1 MRKLFI
7 PLLLCSAL
15 EANEKNGFF
24 IEAGFETGLLEGTQT
39 QEKNY
44 TTTQTTTKT
53 TTNNYNYL
61 PLNSILQRA
70 TNLFKDADI
79 SKLSFS
85 SLSPVRASLDL
96 SGHLTIENFLP
107 YNLNNVKLSFTD
119 AQGNVIDLG
128 VIETLP
134 KQSKIVLS
142 YQQFNETKQVFDNI
156 MEEQKKYYEKEAE
169 RRKNKTTSSVSE
181 TNREPSFTFPTFEVL
196 STPHSDPNT
205 QRVFEA
211 LSKINTNL
219 VMKYSDTNNF
229 ESAKD
234 KTEKFTAKTAEE
246 FTNLML
252 NMIAVLD
259 SQSWGD
265 AILNAP
271 FEFTDNKQ
279 SGECTNKGD
288 SNDNCVYPQK
298 NGLVKSNV
306 DKKYVLDKQSIVNNF
321 RGKTDLDVSLLNG
334 AGVDGLG
341 SNTTPTN
348 NDDGKNY
355 GQLAVVASALNPQ
368 KLFGTDYKTINLAD
382 LRAILHEFSHTKGY
396 THNGNMT
403 YQRVPVVGSNGQ
415 QEKKDDGALKD
426 SDGLPYNVCS
436 LYGGQGQPSFPS
448 NYPNSIYH
456 NCADVPAGFLG
467 VTAAVWQQLIN
478 QNALPINFANLN
490 SQTNYN
496 LNATLNTQDMA
507 NSVIGTI
514 QKTLTATSTTTTTS
528 YHHSKSLQRFRSP
541 LLGINVKIGYQNYF
555 NDFIGLAYYGII
567 KYNYAK
573 AANQKVQQL
582 SYGGGIDLLLDFI
595 TTYSNKNSPTG
606 IQTRRNFS
614 SSFGIFGGLRGL
626 YNSYY
631 ALNKV
636 KGSGNLDAA
645 TGLNYRYKHSKY
657 SVGISIPLIQRKA
670 SVISSGSD
678 YTNSFVFNEGA
689 SHFKVFFNY
698 GWVF

>member
-7 PLLLCSAL
+7 PLLLFSAL

-39 QEKNY
+39 QEKRH
-44 TTTQTTTKT
+44 TTTKNT
-53 TTNNYNYL
+53 YATYNYL
-61 PLNSILQRA
+61 PTDTILKRA
-70 TNLFKDADI
+70 ANLFTNAEAI
-79 SKLSFS
+79 SKLKFS
-85 SLSPVRASLDL
+85 SLSPVRVLYMYN
-96 SGHLTIENFLP
+96 GQLTIENFLP
-107 YNLNNVKLSFTD
+107 YNLSNVKLSFTD

-128 VIETLP
+128 VIETIP
-134 KQSKIVLS
+134 KHSKIVLPGEA
-142 YQQFNETKQVFDNI
+142 FNSLKVDPYTLFLPKI
-156 MEEQKKYYEKEAE
+156 EA
-169 RRKNKTTSSVSE
+169 TSTSVS
-181 TNREPSFTFPTFEVL
+181 
-196 STPHSDPNT
+196 DANT
-205 QRVFEA
+205 QRVFET
-211 LSKINTNL
+211 LNKIKTDL
-219 VMKYSDTNNF
+219 VVNYRNENKF
-229 ESAKD
+229 KD
-234 KTEKFTAKTAEE
+234 HENHWEAFTPQTAEE

-271 FEFTDNKQ
+271 FDFTNSSTDCDNDPSKCVNPGINGRVDSKVDQQYVLNKQ
-279 SGECTNKGD
+279 D
-288 SNDNCVYPQK
+288 
-298 NGLVKSNV
+298 
-306 DKKYVLDKQSIVNNF
+306 IVNKF
-321 RGKTDLDVSLLNG
+321 RNKADLDVVVLKDS
-334 AGVDGLG
+334 GVVGLG
-341 SNTTPTN
+341 SDITPSN
-348 NDDGKNY
+348 NDDGKHY
-355 GQLAVVASALNPQ
+355 GQLGVVASALDPK
-368 KLFGTDYKTINLAD
+368 KLFGNNLKTINLQD
-382 LRAILHEFSHTKGY
+382 LRTILHEFSHTKGY

-403 YQRVPVVGSNGQ
+403 YQRVPTGQNENG
-415 QEKKDDGALKD
+415 KPKD

-436 LYGGQGQPSFPS
+436 LYGGQGQSAFPS

-478 QNALPINFANLN
+478 QNALPINFANLG

-496 LNATLNTQDMA
+496 LNASLNTQDLA
-507 NSVIGTI
+507 NSMLSTI
-514 QKTLTATSTTTTTS
+514 QKTFVTSSVTNHYS
-528 YHHSKSLQRFRSP
+528 SSASQSFRSP
-541 LLGINVKIGYQNYF
+541 ILGVNAKIGYQNYF

-582 SYGGGIDLLLDFI
+582 SYGGGIDLLVDFI
-595 TTYSNKNSPTG
+595 TTYSNKNSPID

-636 KGSGNLDAA
+636 KGSGNLDVA

-670 SVISSGSD
+670 SVVSSNGD

>member
-7 PLLLCSAL
+7 PLLLFSAL

-39 QEKNY
+39 QEKRH
-44 TTTQTTTKT
+44 TTTKNT
-53 TTNNYNYL
+53 YATYNYL
-61 PLNSILQRA
+61 PTDTILKRA
-70 TNLFKDADI
+70 ANLFTDAKSI
-79 SKLSFS
+79 SQLKFS
-85 SLSPVRASLDL
+85 SLSPVRVLYMYN
-96 SGHLTIENFLP
+96 GQLTIENFLP
-107 YNLNNVKLSFTD
+107 YNLSNVKLSFTD

-128 VIETLP
+128 VIETIP
-134 KQSKIVLS
+134 KHSKIVLPG
-142 YQQFNETKQVFDNI
+142 EAFDSLKI
-156 MEEQKKYYEKEAE
+156 DPYTFLPKIEV
-169 RRKNKTTSSVSE
+169 TSTSVS
-181 TNREPSFTFPTFEVL
+181 
-196 STPHSDPNT
+196 DANT
-205 QRVFEA
+205 QRVFET
-211 LSKINTNL
+211 LNKIKTDLIVNYRNEN
-219 VMKYSDTNNF
+219 KF
-229 ESAKD
+229 KD
-234 KTEKFTAKTAEE
+234 HENHWEAFTPQTAEE

-265 AILNAP
+265 AVLNAP
-271 FEFTDNKQ
+271 FDF
-279 SGECTNKGD
+279 TNKGGGEECD
-288 SNDNCVYPQK
+288 TSKENECVNPGT
-298 NGLVKSNV
+298 NGLVNSQNKS
-306 DKKYVLDKQSIVNNF
+306 YVLNKQDIVNKF
-321 RGKTDLDVSLLNG
+321 RNKADLDVVILKDS
-334 AGVDGLG
+334 GVVGLG
-341 SNTTPTN
+341 SDITPSN
-348 NDDGKNY
+348 NDDGKHY
-355 GQLAVVASALNPQ
+355 GQLGVVASALDPK
-368 KLFGTDYKTINLAD
+368 KLFGNDLKTINLED
-382 LRAILHEFSHTKGY
+382 LRTILHEFSHTKGY

-403 YQRVPVVGSNGQ
+403 YQRVPTGQNENG
-415 QEKKDDGALKD
+415 KPKD

-436 LYGGQGQPSFPS
+436 LYGGSNQSAFPS

-478 QNALPINFANLN
+478 QNALPINYANLG

-496 LNATLNTQDMA
+496 LNASLNTQDLA
-507 NSVIGTI
+507 NSMLSTI
-514 QKTLTATSTTTTTS
+514 QKTFVTSSVTNHYFS
-528 YHHSKSLQRFRSP
+528 SASQSFRSP
-541 LLGINVKIGYQNYF
+541 ILGVNAKIGYQNYF

-567 KYNYAK
+567 KYNYSK
-573 AANQKVQQL
+573 ALNQKFQQL

-606 IQTRRNFS
+606 VQTKRNFS

-631 ALNKV
+631 VLNKV
-636 KGSGNLDAA
+636 KGSGNLDVA

-670 SVISSGSD
+670 SVVSSGGD

>member
-1 MRKLFI
+1 MKKLFI
-7 PLLLCSAL
+7 PLLLFSAL

-24 IEAGFETGLLEGTQT
+24 IEAGFETGLLEGAQT
-39 QEKNY
+39 QEKRH
-44 TTTQTTTKT
+44 TTTKNT
-53 TTNNYNYL
+53 YATYNYL
-61 PLNSILQRA
+61 PTDTILKRA
-70 TNLFKDADI
+70 ANLFTNAEAI
-79 SKLSFS
+79 SKLKFS
-85 SLSPVRASLDL
+85 SLSPVRVLYMYN
-96 SGHLTIENFLP
+96 GQLTIENFLP
-107 YNLNNVKLSFTD
+107 YNLNNVKLSLKD

-128 VIETLP
+128 VIETIP
-134 KQSKIVLS
+134 KHSKIVLPG
-142 YQQFNETKQVFDNI
+142 EAFDSLKI
-156 MEEQKKYYEKEAE
+156 DPYTFFLPKIEA
-169 RRKNKTTSSVSE
+169 TSTSI
-181 TNREPSFTFPTFEVL
+181 
-196 STPHSDPNT
+196 SDANT
-205 QRVFEA
+205 QRVFET
-211 LSKINTNL
+211 LNKIKTNL
-219 VMKYSDTNNF
+219 VVNYRNENKF
-229 ESAKD
+229 KD
-234 KTEKFTAKTAEE
+234 HQNHWEAFTPQTAEE

-271 FEFTDNKQ
+271 FEFT
-279 SGECTNKGD
+279 NKGGGEECD
-288 SNDNCVYPQK
+288 TSKENECVNPGT
-298 NGLVKSNV
+298 NGLVNSQNQQ
-306 DKKYVLDKQSIVNNF
+306 YVLNKQDIVNKF
-321 RGKTDLDVSLLNG
+321 RNKADLDVVILKDS
-334 AGVDGLG
+334 GVVGLG
-341 SNTTPTN
+341 SDITPSN
-348 NDDGKNY
+348 NDDGKHY
-355 GQLAVVASALNPQ
+355 GQLGVVASALDPK
-368 KLFGTDYKTINLAD
+368 KLFGNDLKTIKLED
-382 LRAILHEFSHTKGY
+382 LRTILHEFSHTKGY

-403 YQRVPVVGSNGQ
+403 YQRVPTGQNENG
-415 QEKKDDGALKD
+415 KLKD

-436 LYGGQGQPSFPS
+436 LYGGSNQPAFPS

-496 LNATLNTQDMA
+496 LNASLNTQDLA
-507 NSVIGTI
+507 NSMLSTI
-514 QKTLTATSTTTTTS
+514 QKTFVTSSVTNHYS
-528 YHHSKSLQRFRSP
+528 SSASQSFRSP
-541 LLGINVKIGYQNYF
+541 ILGVNAKIGYQNYF

-567 KYNYAK
+567 KYNYSK
-573 AANQKVQQL
+573 ALNQKFQQL

-595 TTYSNKNSPTG
+595 TTYSNKNNPTG
-606 IQTRRNFS
+606 VQTRKNFS

-631 ALNKV
+631 VLNKV
-636 KGSGNLDAA
+636 KGSGNLDVA

-670 SVISSGSD
+670 SVVSSGGD

>member
-7 PLLLCSAL
+7 PLLLFSAL

-39 QEKNY
+39 QEKRH
-44 TTTQTTTKT
+44 TTTKNT
-53 TTNNYNYL
+53 YATYNYL

-128 VIETLP
+128 VIETIP

-181 TNREPSFTFPTFEVL
+181 TKREPSFTFPTFEVL

-271 FEFTDNKQ
+271 FEFTNKGGG
-279 SGECTNKGD
+279 GECDTSKENE
-288 SNDNCVYPQK
+288 CVNPGT
-298 NGLVKSNV
+298 NGLVNSQNKS
-306 DKKYVLDKQSIVNNF
+306 YVLNKQDIVNKF
-321 RGKTDLDVSLLNG
+321 RNKADLDVVVLKDS
-334 AGVDGLG
+334 GVVGLG
-341 SNTTPTN
+341 SDITPSN
-348 NDDGKNY
+348 NDDGKHY
-355 GQLAVVASALNPQ
+355 GQLGVVASALDPT
-368 KLFGTDYKTINLAD
+368 KLFGNDLKTIKLED
-382 LRAILHEFSHTKGY
+382 LRTILHEFSHTKGY
-396 THNGNMT
+396 GHNGNMT
-403 YQRVPVVGSNGQ
+403 YQRVPTGQNENG
-415 QEKKDDGALKD
+415 KPKD

-436 LYGGQGQPSFPS
+436 LYGKSNQPAFPS

-478 QNALPINFANLN
+478 QNALPINYANLG

-496 LNATLNTQDMA
+496 LNASLNTQDLA
-507 NSVIGTI
+507 NSMLNTI
-514 QKTLTATSTTTTTS
+514 QKTFVTSSVTNHYS
-528 YHHSKSLQRFRSP
+528 SSASQSFRSP
-541 LLGINVKIGYQNYF
+541 ILGVNAKIGYQNYF

-573 AANQKVQQL
+573 AINQKVQQL

-595 TTYSNKNSPTG
+595 TTYSNKNNPTG
-606 IQTRRNFS
+606 VQTRKNFS

-631 ALNKV
+631 VLNKV
-636 KGSGNLDAA
+636 KGSGNLDVA

-670 SVISSGSD
+670 SVVSSGSD

>member
-7 PLLLCSAL
+7 PLLLFSAL

-39 QEKNY
+39 QEKRH
-44 TTTQTTTKT
+44 TTTKNT
-53 TTNNYNYL
+53 YATYNYL
-61 PLNSILQRA
+61 PTDSVLKRA
-70 TNLFKDADI
+70 ANLFTNAEAI
-79 SKLSFS
+79 SKLKFS
-85 SLSPVRASLDL
+85 SLSPVRVLYMYN
-96 SGHLTIENFLP
+96 GQLTIENFLP

-128 VIETLP
+128 VIETIP
-134 KQSKIVLS
+134 KHSKIVLPGES
-142 YQQFNETKQVFDNI
+142 FDSL
-156 MEEQKKYYEKEAE
+156 KEAFDKIGPYTFFLPKFE
-169 RRKNKTTSSVSE
+169 ATSTSI
-181 TNREPSFTFPTFEVL
+181 
-196 STPHSDPNT
+196 SDANT
-205 QRVFEA
+205 QRVFET
-211 LSKINTNL
+211 LNKIKTDL
-219 VMKYSDTNNF
+219 VVNYRNENKF
-229 ESAKD
+229 KD
-234 KTEKFTAKTAEE
+234 HENHWEAFTPQTAEE

-271 FEFTDNKQ
+271 FEFT
-279 SGECTNKGD
+279 NKGGEECD
-288 SNDNCVYPQK
+288 TSKENECVNPGT
-298 NGLVKSNV
+298 NGLVNSQNQQ
-306 DKKYVLDKQSIVNNF
+306 YVLNKQDIVNKF
-321 RGKTDLDVSLLNG
+321 RNKADLDVVVLKDS
-334 AGVDGLG
+334 GVVGLG
-341 SNTTPTN
+341 SDITPSN
-348 NDDGKNY
+348 NDDGKHY
-355 GQLAVVASALNPQ
+355 GQLGVVASALDPT
-368 KLFGTDYKTINLAD
+368 KLFGNDLKTINLED
-382 LRAILHEFSHTKGY
+382 LRTILHEFSHTKGY

-403 YQRVPVVGSNGQ
+403 YQRVPVMKDGQVEKDNNG
-415 QEKKDDGALKD
+415 KPKD

-436 LYGGQGQPSFPS
+436 LYGKSNQPAFPS

-478 QNALPINFANLN
+478 QNALPINYANL
-490 SQTNYN
+490 SAQTNYN
-496 LNATLNTQDMA
+496 LNASLNTQDLA
-507 NSVIGTI
+507 NSMLGTI
-514 QKTLTATSTTTTTS
+514 QKTFVTSSVTNHYFS
-528 YHHSKSLQRFRSP
+528 SASQSFRSP
-541 LLGINVKIGYQNYF
+541 ILGVNAKIGYQNYF

-573 AANQKVQQL
+573 AINQKVQQL

-595 TTYSNKNSPTG
+595 TTYSNKNSPIG

-631 ALNKV
+631 VLNKV
-636 KGSGNLDAA
+636 KGSGNLDVA

-670 SVISSGSD
+670 SVVSSGSD

>member
-1 MRKLFI
+1 MRKLFTSF
-7 PLLLCSAL
+7 LLFSAL

-39 QEKNY
+39 QEKRH
-44 TTTQTTTKT
+44 TTTKNT
-53 TTNNYNYL
+53 YATYNYL
-61 PLNSILQRA
+61 PTDAVLKRA
-70 TNLFKDADI
+70 ANLFTDAKSI
-79 SKLSFS
+79 SQLNFS
-85 SLSPVRASLDL
+85 SLSPVKVLYI
-96 SGHLTIENFLP
+96 GGKLTIENFLP
-107 YNLNNVKLSFTD
+107 YNLSNVKLSFTD
-119 AQGNVIDLG
+119 AQGNMIDLG
-128 VIETLP
+128 VIETIP
-134 KQSKIVLS
+134 KHSKIVLPG
-142 YQQFNETKQVFDNI
+142 EAFDSL
-156 MEEQKKYYEKEAE
+156 KEAFDKIGPYTFFFPKFE
-169 RRKNKTTSSVSE
+169 ATSTSVS
-181 TNREPSFTFPTFEVL
+181 
-196 STPHSDPNT
+196 DANT
-205 QRVFEA
+205 QRVFET
-211 LSKINTNL
+211 LNKIKTNL
-219 VMKYSDTNNF
+219 IMKYSNENPSNFNTCPYNNNGNT
-229 ESAKD
+229 KND
-234 KTEKFTAKTAEE
+234 CWQPFTPQTAEE

-271 FEFTDNKQ
+271 FDFTNSSTDCDNDPSKCVNPGINGRVDSKVDQQYVLNKQ
-279 SGECTNKGD
+279 G
-288 SNDNCVYPQK
+288 
-298 NGLVKSNV
+298 
-306 DKKYVLDKQSIVNNF
+306 IVNNF
-321 RGKTDLDVSLLNG
+321 RKKIEID
-334 AGVDGLG
+334 
-341 SNTTPTN
+341 
-348 NDDGKNY
+348 
-355 GQLAVVASALNPQ
+355 AVVLKNSGVVGLANGYGNDGEYGTLGVEAYALDPT
-368 KLFGTDYKTINLAD
+368 KLFGNNLKTINLQD
-382 LRAILHEFSHTKGY
+382 LRTILHEFSHTKGY
-396 THNGNMT
+396 GHNGNMT
-403 YQRVPVVGSNGQ
+403 YQRVPTGQ
-415 QEKKDDGALKD
+415 NENSKPKD

-436 LYGGQGQPSFPS
+436 LYGGQGQSAFPS

-478 QNALPINFANLN
+478 QNALPINFANLG

-496 LNATLNTQDMA
+496 LNASLNTQDLA
-507 NSVIGTI
+507 NSMLSTI
-514 QKTLTATSTTTTTS
+514 QKTFVTSSVTNHYFS
-528 YHHSKSLQRFRSP
+528 SASQNFRSP
-541 LLGINVKIGYQNYF
+541 ILGVNAKIGYQNYF

-582 SYGGGIDLLLDFI
+582 SYGGGIDLLVDFI
-595 TTYSNKNSPTG
+595 TTYSNKNNPID

-636 KGSGNLDAA
+636 KGSGNLDVA

-670 SVISSGSD
+670 SIVSSDGD

>member
-39 QEKNY
+39 QEKRH
-44 TTTQTTTKT
+44 TTTKNT
-53 TTNNYNYL
+53 YATYNYL
-61 PLNSILQRA
+61 PTDTILKRA
-70 TNLFKDADI
+70 ANLFTDAKSI
-79 SKLSFS
+79 SQLNFS
-85 SLSPVRASLDL
+85 SLSPVKVLYI
-96 SGHLTIENFLP
+96 GGKLTIENFLP
-107 YNLNNVKLSFTD
+107 YNLNNIKLSFTD
-119 AQGNVIDLG
+119 AQGNMIDLG
-128 VIETLP
+128 VIETIP
-134 KQSKIVLS
+134 KHSKIVLPGEA
-142 YQQFNETKQVFDNI
+142 FNSL
-156 MEEQKKYYEKEAE
+156 KEAFDKIGPYTLFLPKFE
-169 RRKNKTTSSVSE
+169 ATSTSVS
-181 TNREPSFTFPTFEVL
+181 
-196 STPHSDPNT
+196 DANT
-205 QRVFEA
+205 QRVFET
-211 LSKINTNL
+211 LNKIKTNL
-219 VMKYSDTNNF
+219 IMKYSSENPSNFNTCPYNNNGNT
-229 ESAKD
+229 KND
-234 KTEKFTAKTAEE
+234 CWQPFTPQTAEE

-271 FEFTDNKQ
+271 FEFTNSSTDCDNDPSKCVNPGINGRVDSKVDQQYVLNKQ
-279 SGECTNKGD
+279 G
-288 SNDNCVYPQK
+288 
-298 NGLVKSNV
+298 
-306 DKKYVLDKQSIVNNF
+306 IVNNF
-321 RGKTDLDVSLLNG
+321 RKKIEID
-334 AGVDGLG
+334 
-341 SNTTPTN
+341 
-348 NDDGKNY
+348 
-355 GQLAVVASALNPQ
+355 AVVLKNSGVVGLANGYGNDGEYGTLGVEAYALEPT
-368 KLFGTDYKTINLAD
+368 KLFGNNLKTINLED
-382 LRAILHEFSHTKGY
+382 LRTILHEFSHTKGY

-403 YQRVPVVGSNGQ
+403 YQRVPTGQNENG
-415 QEKKDDGALKD
+415 KPKD

-436 LYGGQGQPSFPS
+436 LYGGQGQSAFPS

-478 QNALPINFANLN
+478 QNALPINFANLG

-496 LNATLNTQDMA
+496 LNASLNTQDLA
-507 NSVIGTI
+507 NSMLSTI
-514 QKTLTATSTTTTTS
+514 QKTFVTSSVTDHYFS
-528 YHHSKSLQRFRSP
+528 SASQSFRSP
-541 LLGINVKIGYQNYF
+541 ILGVNAKIGYQNYF

-582 SYGGGIDLLLDFI
+582 SYGGGIDLLVDFI

-636 KGSGNLDAA
+636 KGSGNLDVA

-670 SVISSGSD
+670 SIVSSDGD

>member
-39 QEKNY
+39 QEKRH
-44 TTTQTTTKT
+44 TTTKNT
-53 TTNNYNYL
+53 YATYNYL
-61 PLNSILQRA
+61 PTDTILKRA
-70 TNLFKDADI
+70 ANLFTDAKSI
-79 SKLSFS
+79 SQLNFS
-85 SLSPVRASLDL
+85 SLSPVKVLYI
-96 SGHLTIENFLP
+96 SGKLTIENFLP
-107 YNLNNVKLSFTD
+107 YNLSNVKLSFTD

-128 VIETLP
+128 VIETIP
-134 KQSKIVLS
+134 KHSKIVLPGDA
-142 YQQFNETKQVFDNI
+142 FDSL
-156 MEEQKKYYEKEAE
+156 KEAFDKIGPYTFFLPKFE
-169 RRKNKTTSSVSE
+169 ATSTSVS
-181 TNREPSFTFPTFEVL
+181 
-196 STPHSDPNT
+196 DANT
-205 QRVFEA
+205 QRVFET
-211 LSKINTNL
+211 LNKIKTNL
-219 VMKYSDTNNF
+219 IMKYSNENPSNFNTCPYNNNGNT
-229 ESAKD
+229 KND
-234 KTEKFTAKTAEE
+234 CWQPFTPQTAEE

-271 FEFTDNKQ
+271 FDFTNSPTDCDNDPSKCVNPGINGRVDSKVDQQYVLNKQ
-279 SGECTNKGD
+279 G
-288 SNDNCVYPQK
+288 
-298 NGLVKSNV
+298 
-306 DKKYVLDKQSIVNNF
+306 IVNNF
-321 RGKTDLDVSLLNG
+321 RKKIEID
-334 AGVDGLG
+334 
-341 SNTTPTN
+341 
-348 NDDGKNY
+348 
-355 GQLAVVASALNPQ
+355 AVVLKNSGVVGLANGYGNDGEYGTLGVEAYALEPT
-368 KLFGTDYKTINLAD
+368 KLFGNNLKTINLQD
-382 LRAILHEFSHTKGY
+382 LRTILHEFSHTKGY

-403 YQRVPVVGSNGQ
+403 YQRVPTGQNENG
-415 QEKKDDGALKD
+415 KPKD

-436 LYGGQGQPSFPS
+436 LYGGQGQSAFPS

-478 QNALPINFANLN
+478 QNALPINFANLG

-496 LNATLNTQDMA
+496 LNATLNTQDLA
-507 NSVIGTI
+507 NSMLSTI
-514 QKTLTATSTTTTTS
+514 QKTFVTSSVTNHYS
-528 YHHSKSLQRFRSP
+528 SSASQSFRSP
-541 LLGINVKIGYQNYF
+541 ILGVNAKIGYQNYF

-582 SYGGGIDLLLDFI
+582 SYGGGIDLLVDFI
-595 TTYSNKNSPTG
+595 TTYSNKNSPID

-636 KGSGNLDAA
+636 KGSGNLDVA

-670 SVISSGSD
+670 SIVSSGGD
-678 YTNSFVFNEGA
+678 YTNSLVFNEGA

>member
-7 PLLLCSAL
+7 PLLLFSAL

-39 QEKNY
+39 QEKRH
-44 TTTQTTTKT
+44 TTTKNT
-53 TTNNYNYL
+53 YATYNYL
-61 PLNSILQRA
+61 PTDTILKRA
-70 TNLFKDADI
+70 ANLFTNAEAI
-79 SKLSFS
+79 SKLNFS
-85 SLSPVRASLDL
+85 SLSPVKVLYI
-96 SGHLTIENFLP
+96 GGQLTIENFLP
-107 YNLNNVKLSFTD
+107 YNLSNVKLSFTD
-119 AQGNVIDLG
+119 AQGNAIDLG
-128 VIETLP
+128 VIETIP
-134 KQSKIVLS
+134 KHSKIVLPG
-142 YQQFNETKQVFDNI
+142 EAFDSL
-156 MEEQKKYYEKEAE
+156 KEAFDKIGPYTFFFPKFE
-169 RRKNKTTSSVSE
+169 ATSTSVS
-181 TNREPSFTFPTFEVL
+181 
-196 STPHSDPNT
+196 DANT
-205 QRVFEA
+205 QRVFET
-211 LSKINTNL
+211 LNKIKTNL
-219 VMKYSDTNNF
+219 IMKYSNENPNNF
-229 ESAKD
+229 NTCPYNNNGNTKND
-234 KTEKFTAKTAEE
+234 CWQNFTPQTAEE

-271 FEFTDNKQ
+271 FEFTNSSTDCDNDPSKCVNPGVNGRVDTKVDQQYILNKQ
-279 SGECTNKGD
+279 G
-288 SNDNCVYPQK
+288 
-298 NGLVKSNV
+298 
-306 DKKYVLDKQSIVNNF
+306 IINNF
-321 RGKTDLDVSLLNG
+321 RKKIEIDAVVLKNSGVVGLANG
-334 AGVDGLG
+334 YGNDGEYGTLG
-341 SNTTPTN
+341 
-348 NDDGKNY
+348 
-355 GQLAVVASALNPQ
+355 VVASALDPT
-368 KLFGTDYKTINLAD
+368 KLFGNDLKTINLED
-382 LRAILHEFSHTKGY
+382 LRTILHEFSHTKGY

-403 YQRVPVVGSNGQ
+403 YQRVPVTKDGQVEKDNNG
-415 QEKKDDGALKD
+415 KSKD

-436 LYGGQGQPSFPS
+436 LYGGSNQPAFPS

-478 QNALPINFANLN
+478 QNALPINYANLG

-496 LNATLNTQDMA
+496 LNASLNTQDLA
-507 NSVIGTI
+507 NSMLSTI
-514 QKTLTATSTTTTTS
+514 QKTFVTSSVTNHYS
-528 YHHSKSLQRFRSP
+528 SSASQSFRSP
-541 LLGINVKIGYQNYF
+541 ILGVNAKIGYQNYF

-567 KYNYAK
+567 KYNYSK
-573 AANQKVQQL
+573 ALNQKFQQL

-606 IQTRRNFS
+606 IQTKRNFS

-631 ALNKV
+631 VLNKV
-636 KGSGNLDAA
+636 KGSGNLDVA

-670 SVISSGSD
+670 SVVFSNGD

>member
-1 MRKLFI
+1 MKKLFI
-7 PLLLCSAL
+7 PLLLFSTL

-39 QEKNY
+39 QEKRH
-44 TTTQTTTKT
+44 TTTKNT
-53 TTNNYNYL
+53 YATYNYL
-61 PLNSILQRA
+61 PTDTILKRA
-70 TNLFKDADI
+70 ANLFTNAEAI
-79 SKLSFS
+79 SKLKFS
-85 SLSPVRASLDL
+85 SLSPVRVLYMYN
-96 SGHLTIENFLP
+96 GQLTIENFLP

-128 VIETLP
+128 VIETIP
-134 KQSKIVLS
+134 KHSKIVLPG
-142 YQQFNETKQVFDNI
+142 EAFDSLKI
-156 MEEQKKYYEKEAE
+156 DPYTLFLPKIEA
-169 RRKNKTTSSVSE
+169 TSTSVS
-181 TNREPSFTFPTFEVL
+181 
-196 STPHSDPNT
+196 DANT
-205 QRVFEA
+205 QRVFET
-211 LSKINTNL
+211 LNKIKTNL
-219 VMKYSDTNNF
+219 VVNYRNENKF
-229 ESAKD
+229 KD
-234 KTEKFTAKTAEE
+234 HENHWEAFTPQTAEE

-271 FEFTDNKQ
+271 FEFTNKGGG
-279 SGECTNKGD
+279 GECDTSKE
-288 SNDNCVYPQK
+288 NDCVNPGT
-298 NGLVKSNV
+298 NGLVNSQNKS
-306 DKKYVLDKQSIVNNF
+306 YVLNKQDIVNKF
-321 RGKTDLDVSLLNG
+321 RNKADLDVVVLKDS
-334 AGVDGLG
+334 GVVGLG
-341 SNTTPTN
+341 SDITPSN
-348 NDDGKNY
+348 NDDGKHY
-355 GQLAVVASALNPQ
+355 GQLGVVASALDPK
-368 KLFGTDYKTINLAD
+368 KLFGDNLKTINLED
-382 LRAILHEFSHTKGY
+382 LRTILHEFSHTKGY

-403 YQRVPVVGSNGQ
+403 YQRVPVMKNGQ
-415 QEKKDDGALKD
+415 VERDNNGKPKD

-436 LYGGQGQPSFPS
+436 LYGGSNQPAFPS

-496 LNATLNTQDMA
+496 LNASLNTQDLA
-507 NSVIGTI
+507 NSMLGTI
-514 QKTLTATSTTTTTS
+514 QKTFVTSSVTNHYS
-528 YHHSKSLQRFRSP
+528 SSASQSFRSP
-541 LLGINVKIGYQNYF
+541 ILGVNAKIGYQNYF

-573 AANQKVQQL
+573 AVNQKVQQL
-582 SYGGGIDLLLDFI
+582 SYGGGIDLLVDFI

-606 IQTRRNFS
+606 IQTKKNFS

-631 ALNKV
+631 VLNKV
-636 KGSGNLDAA
+636 KGSGNLDVA

-670 SVISSGSD
+670 SVVSSGSD

>member
-39 QEKNY
+39 QEKRH
-44 TTTQTTTKT
+44 TTTKNT
-53 TTNNYNYL
+53 YATYNYL
-61 PLNSILQRA
+61 PTDAVLKRA
-70 TNLFKDADI
+70 ANLFTNAEAI
-79 SKLSFS
+79 SKLKFS
-85 SLSPVRASLDL
+85 SLSPVRVLYMYN
-96 SGHLTIENFLP
+96 GQLTIENFLP

-128 VIETLP
+128 VIETIP
-134 KQSKIVLS
+134 KHSKIVLPG
-142 YQQFNETKQVFDNI
+142 EAFDSL
-156 MEEQKKYYEKEAE
+156 KKAFDKIDPYTLFLPKIEA
-169 RRKNKTTSSVSE
+169 TSTSVS
-181 TNREPSFTFPTFEVL
+181 
-196 STPHSDPNT
+196 DANT
-205 QRVFEA
+205 QRVFET
-211 LSKINTNL
+211 LNKIKTNL
-219 VMKYSDTNNF
+219 IMKYSNENPSNFNTCPYNNNGNT
-229 ESAKD
+229 KND
-234 KTEKFTAKTAEE
+234 CWQPFTPQTAEE

-271 FEFTDNKQ
+271 FDFTNSSTDCDNDPSKCVNPGINGRVDSKVDQQYVLNKQ
-279 SGECTNKGD
+279 G
-288 SNDNCVYPQK
+288 
-298 NGLVKSNV
+298 
-306 DKKYVLDKQSIVNNF
+306 IVNNF
-321 RGKTDLDVSLLNG
+321 RKKIEID
-334 AGVDGLG
+334 
-341 SNTTPTN
+341 
-348 NDDGKNY
+348 
-355 GQLAVVASALNPQ
+355 AVVLKNSGVVGLANGYGNDGEYGTLGVEAYALDPT
-368 KLFGTDYKTINLAD
+368 KLFGNNLKTINLED
-382 LRAILHEFSHTKGY
+382 LRTILHEFSHTKGY

-403 YQRVPVVGSNGQ
+403 YQRVPTGQNENG
-415 QEKKDDGALKD
+415 KPKD

-436 LYGGQGQPSFPS
+436 LYGGQGQSAFPS

-478 QNALPINFANLN
+478 QNALPINFANLG

-496 LNATLNTQDMA
+496 LNASLNTQDLA
-507 NSVIGTI
+507 NSMLSTI
-514 QKTLTATSTTTTTS
+514 QKTFVTSSVTNHYFS
-528 YHHSKSLQRFRSP
+528 SASQNFRSP
-541 LLGINVKIGYQNYF
+541 ILGVNAKIGYQNYF

-582 SYGGGIDLLLDFI
+582 SYGGGIDLLVDFI
-595 TTYSNKNSPTG
+595 TTYSNKNSPID

-636 KGSGNLDAA
+636 KGSGNLDVA

-670 SVISSGSD
+670 SIVSSDGD
-678 YTNSFVFNEGA
+678 YTNSLVFNEGA

>member
-7 PLLLCSAL
+7 PLLLFSAL

-39 QEKNY
+39 QEKRH
-44 TTTQTTTKT
+44 TTTKNT
-53 TTNNYNYL
+53 YATYNYL
-61 PLNSILQRA
+61 PTDTILKRA
-70 TNLFKDADI
+70 ANLFTNAEAI
-79 SKLSFS
+79 SKLKFS
-85 SLSPVRASLDL
+85 SLSPIRVLYMYN
-96 SGHLTIENFLP
+96 GQLTIENFLP
-107 YNLNNVKLSFTD
+107 YNLSNVKLSFTD
-119 AQGNVIDLG
+119 AQGNTIDLG
-128 VIETLP
+128 VIETIP
-134 KQSKIVLS
+134 KHSKIVLPG
-142 YQQFNETKQVFDNI
+142 EAFDSLKI
-156 MEEQKKYYEKEAE
+156 DPYTLFLPKIEA
-169 RRKNKTTSSVSE
+169 TSTSI
-181 TNREPSFTFPTFEVL
+181 
-196 STPHSDPNT
+196 SDANT
-205 QRVFEA
+205 QRVFET
-211 LSKINTNL
+211 LNKIKTNL
-219 VMKYSDTNNF
+219 VVNYRNENKF
-229 ESAKD
+229 KD
-234 KTEKFTAKTAEE
+234 HENHWEAFTPQTAEE

-271 FEFTDNKQ
+271 FEFTNKGGG
-279 SGECTNKGD
+279 GECDTSKENE
-288 SNDNCVYPQK
+288 CVNPGV
-298 NGLVKSNV
+298 NGRV
-306 DKKYVLDKQSIVNNF
+306 DTKVDQKYVLNKQDIVNKF
-321 RGKTDLDVSLLNG
+321 RNKADLDVVILKDS
-334 AGVDGLG
+334 GVVGLG
-341 SNTTPTN
+341 SDITPSN
-348 NDDGKNY
+348 NDDGKHY
-355 GQLAVVASALNPQ
+355 GQLGVVASALDPK
-368 KLFGTDYKTINLAD
+368 KLFGNDLKTINLED
-382 LRAILHEFSHTKGY
+382 LRTILHEFSHTKGY

-403 YQRVPVVGSNGQ
+403 YQRVPTGQTENG
-415 QEKKDDGALKD
+415 KPKD

-436 LYGGQGQPSFPS
+436 LYGGSNQPAFPS

-478 QNALPINFANLN
+478 QNALPINYANLG

-496 LNATLNTQDMA
+496 LNASLNTQDLA
-507 NSVIGTI
+507 NSMLGTI
-514 QKTLTATSTTTTTS
+514 QKTFVTSSVTNHYS
-528 YHHSKSLQRFRSP
+528 SSASQSFRSP
-541 LLGINVKIGYQNYF
+541 ILGVNAKIGYQNYF

-567 KYNYAK
+567 KYNYSK
-573 AANQKVQQL
+573 ALNQKFQQL

-606 IQTRRNFS
+606 VQTKRNFS

-631 ALNKV
+631 VLNKV
-636 KGSGNLDAA
+636 KGSGNLDVA

-670 SVISSGSD
+670 SVVSSGSD

>member
-7 PLLLCSAL
+7 PLLLFSAL

-24 IEAGFETGLLEGTQT
+24 IEAGFETGLLEGAQT
-39 QEKNY
+39 QEKRH
-44 TTTQTTTKT
+44 TTTKNT
-53 TTNNYNYL
+53 YATYNYL
-61 PLNSILQRA
+61 PTDTILKRA
-70 TNLFKDADI
+70 ANLFTNAEAI
-79 SKLSFS
+79 SKLKFS
-85 SLSPVRASLDL
+85 SLSPVRVLYMYN
-96 SGHLTIENFLP
+96 GQLTIENFLP
-107 YNLNNVKLSFTD
+107 YNLSNVKLSFKD
-119 AQGNVIDLG
+119 AQGNTIDLG
-128 VIETLP
+128 VIETIP
-134 KQSKIVLS
+134 KHSKIVLPG
-142 YQQFNETKQVFDNI
+142 EAFDSLKI
-156 MEEQKKYYEKEAE
+156 DPYTLFLPKIEA
-169 RRKNKTTSSVSE
+169 TSTSVS
-181 TNREPSFTFPTFEVL
+181 
-196 STPHSDPNT
+196 DANT
-205 QRVFEA
+205 QRVFET
-211 LSKINTNL
+211 LNKIKTDL
-219 VMKYSDTNNF
+219 VVNYRNENKF
-229 ESAKD
+229 EGHQNHWEA
-234 KTEKFTAKTAEE
+234 FTPQTAEE

-271 FEFTDNKQ
+271 FEFTNKGGG
-279 SGECTNKGD
+279 GECDTSKENG
-288 SNDNCVYPQK
+288 CVNPGT
-298 NGLVKSNV
+298 NGLVNSQNKS
-306 DKKYVLDKQSIVNNF
+306 YVLNKQDIVNKF
-321 RGKTDLDVSLLNG
+321 RNKADLDVVVLKDS
-334 AGVDGLG
+334 GVVGLG
-341 SNTTPTN
+341 SDITPSN
-348 NDDGKNY
+348 NDDGKHY
-355 GQLAVVASALNPQ
+355 GQLGVVASALDPK
-368 KLFGTDYKTINLAD
+368 KLFGNDLKTIKLED
-382 LRAILHEFSHTKGY
+382 LRTILHEFSHTKGY

-403 YQRVPVVGSNGQ
+403 YQRVPTGQNENG
-415 QEKKDDGALKD
+415 KPKD

-436 LYGGQGQPSFPS
+436 LYGGSNQPTFPS

-478 QNALPINFANLN
+478 QNALPINYANLG

-496 LNATLNTQDMA
+496 LNASLNTQDLA
-507 NSVIGTI
+507 NSMLSTI
-514 QKTLTATSTTTTTS
+514 QKTFVTSSVTDHYFSSTS
-528 YHHSKSLQRFRSP
+528 QSFRSP
-541 LLGINVKIGYQNYF
+541 ILGVNAKIGYQNYF

-573 AANQKVQQL
+573 AVNQKVQQL

-606 IQTRRNFS
+606 IQTRKNFS

-631 ALNKV
+631 VLNKV
-636 KGSGNLDAA
+636 KGSGNLDVA

-670 SVISSGSD
+670 SVVSSGGD

>member
-39 QEKNY
+39 QEKRH
-44 TTTQTTTKT
+44 TTTKNTYT
-53 TTNNYNYL
+53 TYNYL
-61 PLNSILQRA
+61 PTDTILKRA
-70 TNLFKDADI
+70 ANLFTDAKSI
-79 SKLSFS
+79 SQLNFS
-85 SLSPVRASLDL
+85 SLSPVKVLYI
-96 SGHLTIENFLP
+96 GGKLTIENFLP
-107 YNLNNVKLSFTD
+107 YNLSNVKLSFTD

-128 VIETLP
+128 VIETIP
-134 KQSKIVLS
+134 KHSKIVLPG
-142 YQQFNETKQVFDNI
+142 EAFDSL
-156 MEEQKKYYEKEAE
+156 KKAFDKIDPYTFFLPKFEA
-169 RRKNKTTSSVSE
+169 TSTSVS
-181 TNREPSFTFPTFEVL
+181 
-196 STPHSDPNT
+196 DANT
-205 QRVFEA
+205 QRVFET
-211 LSKINTNL
+211 LNKIKTNL
-219 VMKYSDTNNF
+219 IMKYSNENPSNFNTCPYNNNGNT
-229 ESAKD
+229 KND
-234 KTEKFTAKTAEE
+234 CWQPFTPQTAEE

-271 FEFTDNKQ
+271 FEFTNSSTDCDNDPSKCVNPGINGRVDSKVDQQYVLNKQ
-279 SGECTNKGD
+279 G
-288 SNDNCVYPQK
+288 
-298 NGLVKSNV
+298 
-306 DKKYVLDKQSIVNNF
+306 IVNNF
-321 RGKTDLDVSLLNG
+321 RKKIEID
-334 AGVDGLG
+334 
-341 SNTTPTN
+341 
-348 NDDGKNY
+348 
-355 GQLAVVASALNPQ
+355 AVVLKNSGVVGLANGYGNDGEYGTLGVEAYALDPT
-368 KLFGTDYKTINLAD
+368 KLFGNNLKTINLAD
-382 LRAILHEFSHTKGY
+382 LRTILHEFSHTKGY
-396 THNGNMT
+396 GHNGNMT
-403 YQRVPVVGSNGQ
+403 YQRVPTGQNENG
-415 QEKKDDGALKD
+415 KPKD

-436 LYGGQGQPSFPS
+436 LYGGQGQSAFPS

-478 QNALPINFANLN
+478 QNALPIDFANLG

-496 LNATLNTQDMA
+496 LNASLNTQDLA
-507 NSVIGTI
+507 NSMLSTI
-514 QKTLTATSTTTTTS
+514 QKTFVTSSVTNHYFS
-528 YHHSKSLQRFRSP
+528 SASQSFRSP
-541 LLGINVKIGYQNYF
+541 ILGVNAKIGYQNYF

-582 SYGGGIDLLLDFI
+582 SYGGGIDLLVDFI
-595 TTYSNKNSPTG
+595 TTYSNKNSPID

-636 KGSGNLDAA
+636 KGSGNLDVA

-670 SVISSGSD
+670 SVVSSDGD

>member
-7 PLLLCSAL
+7 PLLLFSAL

-39 QEKNY
+39 QEKRH
-44 TTTQTTTKT
+44 TTTKNT
-53 TTNNYNYL
+53 YATYNYL
-61 PLNSILQRA
+61 PTDTILKRA
-70 TNLFKDADI
+70 ANLFTSAEAI
-79 SKLSFS
+79 SKLKFS
-85 SLSPVRASLDL
+85 SLSPVRVLYMYN
-96 SGHLTIENFLP
+96 GQLTIENFLP

-128 VIETLP
+128 VIETIP
-134 KQSKIVLS
+134 KHSKIVLPG
-142 YQQFNETKQVFDNI
+142 EAFDSLKI
-156 MEEQKKYYEKEAE
+156 DPYTLFLPKIEA
-169 RRKNKTTSSVSE
+169 TSTSVS
-181 TNREPSFTFPTFEVL
+181 
-196 STPHSDPNT
+196 DANT
-205 QRVFEA
+205 QRVFET
-211 LSKINTNL
+211 LNKIKTDL
-219 VMKYSDTNNF
+219 VVNYRNENKF
-229 ESAKD
+229 KD
-234 KTEKFTAKTAEE
+234 HENHWGAFTPQTAEE

-271 FEFTDNKQ
+271 FEFTNSSTDCDNDPSKCVNPGTNGRVNSQNESYVLNKQ
-279 SGECTNKGD
+279 D
-288 SNDNCVYPQK
+288 
-298 NGLVKSNV
+298 
-306 DKKYVLDKQSIVNNF
+306 IVNKF
-321 RGKTDLDVSLLNG
+321 RNKADLDVVVLKDS
-334 AGVDGLG
+334 GVVGLG
-341 SNTTPTN
+341 SDITPSN
-348 NDDGKNY
+348 NDDGKHY
-355 GQLAVVASALNPQ
+355 GQLGVVASALDPT
-368 KLFGTDYKTINLAD
+368 KLFGNNLKTINLQD
-382 LRAILHEFSHTKGY
+382 LRTILHEFSHTKGY

-403 YQRVPVVGSNGQ
+403 YQRVPVMKDGQ
-415 QEKKDDGALKD
+415 VEKDNNDKPKD

-436 LYGGQGQPSFPS
+436 LYGGQGQSAFPS

-478 QNALPINFANLN
+478 QNALPINFANLG

-496 LNATLNTQDMA
+496 LNASLNTQDLA
-507 NSVIGTI
+507 NSMLSTI
-514 QKTLTATSTTTTTS
+514 QKTFVTSSVTNHYFS
-528 YHHSKSLQRFRSP
+528 SASQSFRSP
-541 LLGINVKIGYQNYF
+541 ILGVNAKIGYQNYF

-582 SYGGGIDLLLDFI
+582 SYGGGIDLLVDFI
-595 TTYSNKNSPTG
+595 TTYSNKNSPID

-636 KGSGNLDAA
+636 KGSGNLDVA

-670 SVISSGSD
+670 SIVSSNGD

>member
-7 PLLLCSAL
+7 PLLLFSAL

-39 QEKNY
+39 QEKRH
-44 TTTQTTTKT
+44 TTTKNT
-53 TTNNYNYL
+53 YATYNYL
-61 PLNSILQRA
+61 PTDTILKRA
-70 TNLFKDADI
+70 ANLFTNAEAI
-79 SKLSFS
+79 SKLKFS
-85 SLSPVRASLDL
+85 SLSPIRVLYMYN
-96 SGHLTIENFLP
+96 GQLTIENFLP
-107 YNLNNVKLSFTD
+107 YNLSNVKLSFTD

-128 VIETLP
+128 VIETIPKHSKIILPGEAFDSLKEAFDKIGPYTFFLP
-134 KQSKIVLS
+134 K
-142 YQQFNETKQVFDNI
+142 F
-156 MEEQKKYYEKEAE
+156 EA
-169 RRKNKTTSSVSE
+169 TSTSI
-181 TNREPSFTFPTFEVL
+181 
-196 STPHSDPNT
+196 SDTNT
-205 QRVFEA
+205 QRVFET
-211 LSKINTNL
+211 LNKIKTDL
-219 VMKYSDTNNF
+219 VVNYRNENKF
-229 ESAKD
+229 KD
-234 KTEKFTAKTAEE
+234 HENHWEAFTPQTAEE

-271 FEFTDNKQ
+271 FEFTNKGGG
-279 SGECTNKGD
+279 GECDTSKENE
-288 SNDNCVYPQK
+288 CVNPGT
-298 NGLVKSNV
+298 NGLVNSQNKS
-306 DKKYVLDKQSIVNNF
+306 YVLNKQDIVNKF
-321 RGKTDLDVSLLNG
+321 RNKADLDVIVLKDS
-334 AGVDGLG
+334 GVVGLG
-341 SNTTPTN
+341 SDITPSN
-348 NDDGKNY
+348 NDDGKHY
-355 GQLAVVASALNPQ
+355 GQLGVVASALDPK
-368 KLFGTDYKTINLAD
+368 KLFGNDLKTINLED
-382 LRAILHEFSHTKGY
+382 LRTILHEFSHTKGY

-403 YQRVPVVGSNGQ
+403 YQRVPTGQSENG
-415 QEKKDDGALKD
+415 KPKD

-436 LYGGQGQPSFPS
+436 LYGGSNQPAFPS

-456 NCADVPAGFLG
+456 NCADIPAGFLG

-478 QNALPINFANLN
+478 QNALPINYANLN
-490 SQTNYN
+490 AQTNYN
-496 LNATLNTQDMA
+496 LNASLNTQDLA
-507 NSVIGTI
+507 NSMLSTI
-514 QKTLTATSTTTTTS
+514 QKTFVTSSVTNHYFS
-528 YHHSKSLQRFRSP
+528 SASQSFRSP
-541 LLGINVKIGYQNYF
+541 ILGVNAKIGYQNYF

-567 KYNYAK
+567 KYNYSK
-573 AANQKVQQL
+573 ALNQKFQQL

-595 TTYSNKNSPTG
+595 TTYSNKNSPIG

-631 ALNKV
+631 VLNKV
-636 KGSGNLDAA
+636 KGSGNLDVA

-670 SVISSGSD
+670 SVVSSGSD

>member
-7 PLLLCSAL
+7 PLLLFSAL

-39 QEKNY
+39 QEKRH
-44 TTTQTTTKT
+44 TTTKNT
-53 TTNNYNYL
+53 YATYNYL
-61 PLNSILQRA
+61 PTDTILKRVA
-70 TNLFKDADI
+70 NLFKDADI

-181 TNREPSFTFPTFEVL
+181 TKREPSFTFPTFEVL

-271 FEFTDNKQ
+271 FEFTNKDGGECDTSKENECVNPGTNGRVNSQNKSYVLNKQ
-279 SGECTNKGD
+279 D
-288 SNDNCVYPQK
+288 
-298 NGLVKSNV
+298 
-306 DKKYVLDKQSIVNNF
+306 IVNNF

-355 GQLAVVASALNPQ
+355 GQLAVVASALNPK
-368 KLFGTDYKTINLAD
+368 KLFGNNLKTINLED

-403 YQRVPVVGSNGQ
+403 YQRVPTGQNENG
-415 QEKKDDGALKD
+415 KPKD

-436 LYGGQGQPSFPS
+436 LYGGQGQSAFPS

-478 QNALPINFANLN
+478 QNALPINFANLG

-496 LNATLNTQDMA
+496 LNASLNTQDLA
-507 NSVIGTI
+507 NSMLSTI
-514 QKTLTATSTTTTTS
+514 QKTFVTSSVTNHYFSSTS
-528 YHHSKSLQRFRSP
+528 QNFRSP
-541 LLGINVKIGYQNYF
+541 ILGVNAKIGYQNYF

-582 SYGGGIDLLLDFI
+582 SYGGGIDLLVDFI
-595 TTYSNKNSPTG
+595 TTYSNKNSPID

-636 KGSGNLDAA
+636 KGSGNLDVA

-670 SVISSGSD
+670 SIVSSDGD
-678 YTNSFVFNEGA
+678 YTNSLVFNEGA

>member
-7 PLLLCSAL
+7 PLLLFSTL

-39 QEKNY
+39 QEKRH
-44 TTTQTTTKT
+44 TTT
-53 TTNNYNYL
+53 YNYL
-61 PLNSILQRA
+61 PTDTILKRA
-70 TNLFKDADI
+70 ANLFTDAKSI
-79 SKLSFS
+79 SQLNFS
-85 SLSPVRASLDL
+85 SLSPVKVLYI
-96 SGHLTIENFLP
+96 GGKLTIENFLP
-107 YNLNNVKLSFTD
+107 YNLSNVKLSFTD
-119 AQGNVIDLG
+119 AQGNIIDLG
-128 VIETLP
+128 VIETIP
-134 KQSKIVLS
+134 KHSKIVLPGEA
-142 YQQFNETKQVFDNI
+142 FNSL
-156 MEEQKKYYEKEAE
+156 KEAFDKIGPYTFFLPKFE
-169 RRKNKTTSSVSE
+169 ATSTSVS
-181 TNREPSFTFPTFEVL
+181 
-196 STPHSDPNT
+196 DANT
-205 QRVFEA
+205 QRVFET
-211 LSKINTNL
+211 LNKIKTNL
-219 VMKYSDTNNF
+219 IMKYSSENPNNF
-229 ESAKD
+229 NTCPYNNNGNTKND
-234 KTEKFTAKTAEE
+234 CWQPFTPQTAEE

-271 FEFTDNKQ
+271 FDFTNSSTDCDNDPSKCVNPGINGRVDSKVDQQYVLNKQ
-279 SGECTNKGD
+279 G
-288 SNDNCVYPQK
+288 
-298 NGLVKSNV
+298 
-306 DKKYVLDKQSIVNNF
+306 IVNNF
-321 RGKTDLDVSLLNG
+321 RKKIEID
-334 AGVDGLG
+334 
-341 SNTTPTN
+341 
-348 NDDGKNY
+348 
-355 GQLAVVASALNPQ
+355 AVVLKNSGVVGLANGYGNDGEYGTLGVEAYALEPT
-368 KLFGTDYKTINLAD
+368 KLFGNNLKTINLQD
-382 LRAILHEFSHTKGY
+382 LRTILHEFSHTKGY
-396 THNGNMT
+396 GHNGNMT
-403 YQRVPVVGSNGQ
+403 YQRVPTGQNENG
-415 QEKKDDGALKD
+415 KPKD

-436 LYGGQGQPSFPS
+436 LYGGQGQSAFPS

-478 QNALPINFANLN
+478 QNALPINFANLG

-496 LNATLNTQDMA
+496 LNASLNTQDLA
-507 NSVIGTI
+507 NSMLSTI
-514 QKTLTATSTTTTTS
+514 QKTFVTSSVTNHYFS
-528 YHHSKSLQRFRSP
+528 SASQNFRSP
-541 LLGINVKIGYQNYF
+541 ILGVNAKIGYQNYF

-636 KGSGNLDAA
+636 KGSGNLDVA

-670 SVISSGSD
+670 SVVSSDGD

>member
-1 MRKLFI
+1 MKKLFI
-7 PLLLCSAL
+7 PLLLFSAL

-24 IEAGFETGLLEGTQT
+24 IEAGFETGLLEGAQT
-39 QEKNY
+39 QEKRH
-44 TTTQTTTKT
+44 TTTKNT
-53 TTNNYNYL
+53 YATYNYL
-61 PLNSILQRA
+61 PTDTILKRA
-70 TNLFKDADI
+70 ANLFTDAKSI
-79 SKLSFS
+79 SQLNFS
-85 SLSPVRASLDL
+85 SLSPVKVLYI
-96 SGHLTIENFLP
+96 GGKLTIENFLP

-128 VIETLP
+128 VIETIP
-134 KQSKIVLS
+134 KHSKIVLPGEA
-142 YQQFNETKQVFDNI
+142 FNSL
-156 MEEQKKYYEKEAE
+156 KEAFDKIDPYTFFFPKFE
-169 RRKNKTTSSVSE
+169 ATSTSVS
-181 TNREPSFTFPTFEVL
+181 
-196 STPHSDPNT
+196 DANT
-205 QRVFEA
+205 QRVFET
-211 LSKINTNL
+211 LNKIKTNL
-219 VMKYSDTNNF
+219 IMKYSNENPNNF
-229 ESAKD
+229 NTCPYNNNGNTKND
-234 KTEKFTAKTAEE
+234 CWQPFTPQTAEE

-271 FEFTDNKQ
+271 FEFTNSPTDCDNDPSKCVNPGVNGRVDSKVDQQYVLNKQ
-279 SGECTNKGD
+279 G
-288 SNDNCVYPQK
+288 
-298 NGLVKSNV
+298 
-306 DKKYVLDKQSIVNNF
+306 IINNF
-321 RGKTDLDVSLLNG
+321 RKKIEID
-334 AGVDGLG
+334 
-341 SNTTPTN
+341 
-348 NDDGKNY
+348 
-355 GQLAVVASALNPQ
+355 AVVLKNSGVVGLANGYGNDGEYGTLGVEAYALEPQ
-368 KLFGTDYKTINLAD
+368 KLFGNDLKTINLED
-382 LRAILHEFSHTKGY
+382 LRTILHEFSHTKGY

-403 YQRVPVVGSNGQ
+403 YQRVPTGQNENG
-415 QEKKDDGALKD
+415 KPKD

-436 LYGGQGQPSFPS
+436 LYGGSNQSAFPS

-478 QNALPINFANLN
+478 QNALPINYANLG

-496 LNATLNTQDMA
+496 LNASLNTQDLA
-507 NSVIGTI
+507 NSMLSTI
-514 QKTLTATSTTTTTS
+514 QKTFVTSSVTNHYS
-528 YHHSKSLQRFRSP
+528 SSASQSFRSP
-541 LLGINVKIGYQNYF
+541 ILGANAKIGYQNYF

-567 KYNYAK
+567 KYNYSK
-573 AANQKVQQL
+573 AINQKVQQL

-606 IQTRRNFS
+606 VQTKRNFS

-631 ALNKV
+631 VLNKV
-636 KGSGNLDAA
+636 KGSGNLDVA

>member
-7 PLLLCSAL
+7 PLLLFSAL

-24 IEAGFETGLLEGTQT
+24 IEAGFETGLLEGAQT
-39 QEKNY
+39 QEKRH
-44 TTTQTTTKT
+44 TTTKNT
-53 TTNNYNYL
+53 YATYNYL
-61 PLNSILQRA
+61 PTDTVLKRA
-70 TNLFKDADI
+70 ASLFTNAEAI
-79 SKLSFS
+79 SKLKFS
-85 SLSPVRASLDL
+85 SLSPVRVLYI
-96 SGHLTIENFLP
+96 GGQLTIENFLP

-119 AQGNVIDLG
+119 AQGNAIDLG
-128 VIETLP
+128 VIETIP
-134 KQSKIVLS
+134 KHSKIVLPG
-142 YQQFNETKQVFDNI
+142 EAFDSLKI
-156 MEEQKKYYEKEAE
+156 DPYTFFFPKFEA
-169 RRKNKTTSSVSE
+169 TSTSI
-181 TNREPSFTFPTFEVL
+181 
-196 STPHSDPNT
+196 SDANT
-205 QRVFEA
+205 QRVFET
-211 LSKINTNL
+211 LNKIKTNL
-219 VMKYSDTNNF
+219 IMKYSNENPSNFNTCPYNNNGNT
-229 ESAKD
+229 KND
-234 KTEKFTAKTAEE
+234 CWQNFTPQTAEE

-271 FEFTDNKQ
+271 FEFTNSSTDCDNDLSKCVNPGINGRVDTKVDQQYILNKQ
-279 SGECTNKGD
+279 G
-288 SNDNCVYPQK
+288 
-298 NGLVKSNV
+298 
-306 DKKYVLDKQSIVNNF
+306 IINNF
-321 RGKTDLDVSLLNG
+321 RKKIEID
-334 AGVDGLG
+334 
-341 SNTTPTN
+341 
-348 NDDGKNY
+348 
-355 GQLAVVASALNPQ
+355 AVVLKNSGVVGLANGYGNDGEYGTLGVEAYALEPQ
-368 KLFGTDYKTINLAD
+368 KLFGNNLKTINLED
-382 LRAILHEFSHTKGY
+382 LRTILHEFSHTKGY
-396 THNGNMT
+396 GHNGNMT
-403 YQRVPVVGSNGQ
+403 YQRVPTGQNENG
-415 QEKKDDGALKD
+415 KPKD

-436 LYGGQGQPSFPS
+436 LYGGSNQPAFPS

-478 QNALPINFANLN
+478 QNALPINYANLG

-496 LNATLNTQDMA
+496 LNASLNTQDLA
-507 NSVIGTI
+507 NSMLSTI
-514 QKTLTATSTTTTTS
+514 QKTFVTSSVTNHYS
-528 YHHSKSLQRFRSP
+528 SSASQSFRSP
-541 LLGINVKIGYQNYF
+541 ILGVNAKIGYQNYF

-567 KYNYAK
+567 KYNYSK
-573 AANQKVQQL
+573 ALNQKFQQL

-595 TTYSNKNSPTG
+595 TTYSNKNSPID

-631 ALNKV
+631 VLNKV
-636 KGSGNLDAA
+636 KGSGNLDVA

-670 SVISSGSD
+670 SVVSSGSD